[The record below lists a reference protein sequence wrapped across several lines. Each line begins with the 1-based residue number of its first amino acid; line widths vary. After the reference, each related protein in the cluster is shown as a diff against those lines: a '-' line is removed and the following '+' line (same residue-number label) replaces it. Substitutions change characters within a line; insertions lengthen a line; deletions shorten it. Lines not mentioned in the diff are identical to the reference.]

1 MYNNYFFYKKIMNN
15 LNSQIWK
22 NTNKI
27 DKDVREKLLNV
38 AKIFLKTI
46 ETPIELENIFLTGS
60 LATYLWTPISDLDL
74 HIIVKVLDE
83 KCITTISDYFETKS
97 KNFNINHF
105 IEIRGYKVEVNIKT
119 EEVERTGKA
128 IYDLLENAWVTKPI
142 KPNRTMEDHDVLT
155 MVSRFQ
161 YEIDSAIN
169 NQQDLEV
176 FKDIRKEIKQLRID
190 GLRDEGEYSIGN
202 LVFKSLRNSGHTEK
216 LLNVCKN
223 LEDKSVSLESFK
235 DYLYR

>member
-1 MYNNYFFYKKIMNN
+1 MNN

-97 KNFNINHF
+97 KKFNNNHF
-105 IEIRGYKVEVNIKT
+105 IEIIGYKVEVNIKT

-169 NQQDLEV
+169 NQQDLDV